1 MMATVVMNGRCI
13 DIFPGERKGIKMK
26 ILVAHYSRT
35 GSNRYLAE
43 RAAVE
48 LEADLEGIRPVV
60 DLQPLILLGTWLGI
74 GPGIRRLEHDPK
86 EYDRVVVIAPLY
98 LGKFALP
105 AQKFVRRYSKCI
117 REMFLATCC
126 GSTYEKR
133 NDKFGYES
141 AFRHIRKV
149 AGGGTVHCEA
159 FSIGLVIPPEKQD
172 DSETFMNTSLSDGNF
187 KGEIL
192 EKFEGF
198 IEQVKE

>member
-1 MMATVVMNGRCI
+1 MPPPSTYSPVNGR
-13 DIFPGERKGIKMK
+13 GANMK
-26 ILVAHYSRT
+26 VLVAHYSRT

-43 RAAVE
+43 RAAAE
-48 LEADLEGIRPVV
+48 LEADVEEIRPIF
-60 DLQPLILLGTWLGI
+60 DLQPLMLLGTWLGI
-74 GPGIRRLEHDPK
+74 GPGIRKPKHDPG
-86 EYDRVVVIAPLY
+86 EYEKVVVIAPLY

-105 AQKFVRRYSKCI
+105 AQKFVRRHSKRI
-117 REMFLATCC
+117 GELFMATCC

-141 AFRHIRKV
+141 AFLHIGKV
-149 AGGGTVHCEA
+149 ARGRSLHCEA
-159 FSIGLVIPPEKQD
+159 FPIGLVIPPEKQE
-172 DSETFMNTSLSDGNF
+172 DSEAFMNTSLSDDNF